1 MSNQSVGLDYRA
13 LMKDALVK
21 LEKMQSVL
29 NSMESAKTEPI
40 AIIGMGC
47 RFPMAET
54 PEAFW
59 QMLGDGIDAVTEI
72 PQQRWDIQSYYDADP
87 SQPGKMYAR
96 SGGFLAQVDSFDA
109 DFFGLAPR
117 EVNYIDPQQ
126 RLLLEVSWEAIE
138 RAGLSPSR
146 LQGSPTG
153 VFMGVMNQDYSQFT
167 HDPTLVDMHT
177 GAGNGNSF
185 ITGRL
190 SYLLGLQGPSITLD
204 TSCSSSLVTVH
215 LACQSLRNQECDLAL
230 AGGVNLILSPLTT
243 VVECKAR
250 MLSPDDRC
258 KTFDA
263 DANGFVRGE
272 GCGVIVLKRLSS
284 AIAERDNILAII
296 RGSAV
301 NHDGRSSGL
310 TVPNP
315 LAQEAV
321 ILQALK
327 AAKVEPNAV
336 SYIETHGTGT
346 SLGDPIEVG
355 AITTVFGKNR
365 PQSQPL
371 TIGSVKTNIGHLEGA
386 AGIAGLIKVV
396 LALQHQQIPPHL
408 HFQQPNPQ
416 IDWQNLPIKVP
427 SKLQPWGE
435 QRRIAGVSSFGASG
449 TNAHIVLEEAALE
462 IQNSKYSSPVAD
474 ATQTSRPLHL
484 FTLSAKNTTAL
495 HELAQRYLD
504 YLQVNPSLAVADICH
519 TTNAGRSH
527 FDCRLGIVASS
538 VADITL
544 QLSQFVA
551 QAANHQVY
559 TSAITR
565 TKAPKIAYLFT
576 GQGSQYWGM
585 GRELY
590 QTQPT
595 FRQALD
601 RCNEIL
607 RPYLDISLLDLLY
620 LDTNQDKLEK
630 TAYTQPA
637 LFAIEYALYQLW
649 QSWGIQA
656 DAIVGHSVGEYVA
669 ACVAGVFSLED
680 GLKLIAYRGKLMQ
693 TQGGKGKMVAVWA
706 TKEVVEFLI
715 ESYPSVAV
723 AAYNARA
730 NFVISG
736 EESAVDEIVATLG
749 RQGINTKTLMV
760 SGAFHSPLMRS
771 VLPQF
776 AQIAQQIH
784 YHYPQIDLLSNL
796 TGTWVNQEVANAD
809 YWVHHII
816 QPVRWVDSMNQLILA
831 GYDIFLEVGAK
842 PTLTTLGKLSY
853 ESEQKQWLASLNP
866 RQSDW
871 QQLLHSLAA
880 LYISGVKID
889 WEKFDQDYPHRSL
902 SLPTYPWQR
911 QRYWLETTTPN
922 LSPSQPQSP
931 IINLLVQGN
940 TEELANLLSRTG
952 NLSASEQELLPKLL
966 SLIVEQHQQKNT
978 KYPLPDWLY
987 EIEWRSQARFTQNSQ
1002 TSPMFNSGLI
1012 IEQIFSQITEIS
1024 QIKNK
1029 LNSYQVEITQLDNL
1043 AVDYILSA
1051 FQKLGW
1057 QWSLNQSFT
1066 TKELAAKF
1074 QVIDRYHRLLYR
1086 LLEILEVAGFLQKN
1100 KQQWQVKKLLDRTSL
1115 IELRNSSIATE
1126 ITLLNNCGQQLG
1138 SILQGKTDPLQLLF
1152 PQGNADIVSRLYADS
1167 PVAIAMNFLVQ
1178 QAVRLAL
1185 EKLPASQGV
1194 KILEIGAGTGGTTT
1208 HLLPILNPEQTQYT
1222 FTDLGAVFTSQAA
1235 QKFADYTF
1243 VNYRV
1248 LDIEKDPQLQGFI
1261 DEKYDLI
1268 IAANV
1273 LHATANL
1280 STTLTHVRQLIAPGG
1295 MLLLLEATSPQNW
1308 IDLTFGLT
1316 DGWWKFTDTDW
1327 RNSYPLLSE
1336 NRWQELLIANGFENI
1351 EVLSLEDAT
1360 GKSLS
1365 KQAVFLAK
1373 NPATLPTPSD
1383 QKHWLIFSDRQG
1395 MAETLANRLQSQNH
1409 NCTVV
1414 FAGENYQQIN
1424 SHTFEINPAHPEQ
1437 CDRLLS
1443 ALTTQFPT
1451 HGIVHCWSLD
1461 TPNSQ
1466 NLTAAGLKQAAMLGC
1481 GSILH
1486 LIQGLIKAKT
1496 IPLPSLWLVT
1506 QGARPVGI
1514 EPVPQVA
1521 QSPLWGL
1528 GTAIALEHPELNCVR
1543 IDLDTTTPLTHQV
1556 DNLYAEIT
1564 SQTAENQ
1571 IAYRQSQR
1579 QVPRLVRQKRPP
1591 INQTTSYFRSD
1602 STYLITG
1609 GNGGLGLLVAQ
1620 WMINKGAKHL
1630 VLVSRSGVHNTT
1642 KQELQKLE
1650 QLGANITVAQVDIS
1664 QKQQVADL
1672 LTTIAGSLPRLR
1684 GIIHAAGIL
1693 ADGTIQQLSWEQFDQ
1708 VMAAKVEGTWHLH
1721 SLTKEQPLDYFVVFS
1736 SIAAILGNL
1745 GQANHT
1751 AANAFLD
1758 ALVYERRAMGLPAL
1772 SINWGAVA
1780 GVGTV
1785 AKRQIDQQL
1794 REIGIEC
1801 IPPQAVEQVLD
1812 QLFANNA
1819 VQVAVLPINW
1829 LKIRKDWLSSPLLR
1843 ELKPDANQKEVEI
1856 ANFLQELAATAQ
1868 DKKREK
1874 LIGCVSREVAK
1885 ILRLKSI
1892 DLVDYN
1898 KGFFDM
1904 GMDSL
1909 TSVELK
1915 NRLQSILKLSL
1926 PTTLA
1931 FDYPTIKL
1939 LVDYLLQAFT
1949 SSESGR
1955 SVNETSEESLVDD
1968 ELDDFLTEIN
1978 KISDQE
1984 IKTLLTKDK

>member
-21 LEKMQSVL
+21 LEKMQSQL
-29 NSMESAKTEPI
+29 TTIESAKTEPI

-59 QMLGDGIDAVTEI
+59 QMLWDGIDAVTEV
-72 PQQRWDIQSYYDADP
+72 PQQRWDIENYYDADP

-96 SGGFLAQVDSFDA
+96 SGGFLAQVDGFDG

-117 EVNYIDPQQ
+117 EINHIDPQQ
-126 RLLLEVSWEAIE
+126 RLLLEVCWEAIE
-138 RAGLSPSR
+138 RAGISPSR

-185 ITGRL
+185 LTGRL

-272 GCGVIVLKRLSS
+272 GCGVIVLKRLST
-284 AIAERDNILAII
+284 AIADEDHILGII

-327 AAKVEPNAV
+327 AAKVEPNQV

-346 SLGDPIEVG
+346 SLGDPIEVE
-355 AITTVFGKNR
+355 ALAAVFGKNR

-396 LALQHQQIPPHL
+396 LSLQHQQIPPHL
-408 HFQQPNPQ
+408 HFQQPNSQ
-416 IDWQNLPIKVP
+416 IDWQNLPMTIP
-427 SKLQPWGE
+427 TQLQTWVSE

-462 IQNSKYSSPVAD
+462 IPTAG
-474 ATQTSRPLHL
+474 TQTNRPLHL

-495 HELAQRYLD
+495 QELAQRYLD
-504 YLQVNPSLAVADICH
+504 YLGVNPSLAITDICH
-519 TTNAGRSH
+519 TTNVGRSH
-527 FDCRLGIVASS
+527 FDYRLAIVASS

-544 QLSQFVA
+544 QLSEFVT

-559 TSAITR
+559 TRAIAP

-601 RCNEIL
+601 LCNEIL
-607 RPYLDISLLDLLY
+607 RPYLDVSLLDLLY
-620 LDTNQDKLEK
+620 ADTNQEQLQQ

-649 QSWGIQA
+649 QSWGIEA
-656 DAIVGHSVGEYVA
+656 DALVGHSVGEYVA

-680 GLKLIAYRGKLMQ
+680 GLKLIAHRGKLMQ
-693 TQGGKGKMVAVWA
+693 SQGGKGKMVAVWA
-706 TKEVVEFLI
+706 TTEVVDQVI
-715 ESYPSVAV
+715 ASYPSVAV
-723 AAYNARA
+723 AAYNGSA
-730 NFVISG
+730 NVVISG
-736 EESAVDEIVATLG
+736 EASAVDAIVTTLTT
-749 RQGINTKTLMV
+749 QGINTKPLKV
-760 SGAFHSPLMRS
+760 SEAFHSPLMENI
-771 VLPQF
+771 LPQF
-776 AQIAQQIH
+776 AEIAQQID
-784 YHYPQIDLLSNL
+784 YHHPQIDLLSNL
-796 TGTWVNQEVANAD
+796 TGTWVDQEVANAD
-809 YWVHHII
+809 YWVQHII

-842 PTLTTLGKLSY
+842 PTLTTLGKLSW
-853 ESEQKQWLASLNP
+853 EGEQKQWLASLNP

-880 LYISGVKID
+880 LYISGVQIN
-889 WEKFDQDYPHRSL
+889 WEKFDQNYGYRRL
-902 SLPTYPWQR
+902 SLPTYPWQH

-940 TEELANLLSRTG
+940 TTELANLLSSTG

-978 KYPLPDWLY
+978 TYPLSDWLY
-987 EIEWRSQARFTQNSQ
+987 EIEWRSQARFNQNSQ
-1002 TSPMFNSGLI
+1002 TSPIVNSGLI
-1012 IEQIFSQITEIS
+1012 SQQLFSQITEIN
-1024 QIKNK
+1024 QLKNQ
-1029 LNSYQVEITQLDNL
+1029 LHSYQTEITQLDNL

-1051 FQKLGW
+1051 FHQLGW

-1066 TKELAAKF
+1066 TKELAAQF
-1074 QVIDRYHRLLYR
+1074 QVIDRYHPLLNRLLA
-1086 LLEILEVAGFLQKN
+1086 ILEVAGFLQKHQ
-1100 KQQWQVKKLLDRTSL
+1100 QQWQVKKQLERTTP
-1115 IELRNSSIATE
+1115 IEFSNSSIETE

-1138 SILQGKTDPLQLLF
+1138 SILQGQTDPLQLLF

-1167 PVAIAMNFLVQ
+1167 PVARAMNFLVQ
-1178 QAVRLAL
+1178 QAVGLVL
-1185 EKLPASQGV
+1185 EKLPGSQGI

-1208 HLLPILNPEQTQYT
+1208 HLLPMLNPQQTQYT

-1248 LDIEKDPQLQGFI
+1248 LDIEKDPQSQGFI

-1336 NRWQELLIANGFENI
+1336 NKWQEILIANGFENL

-1360 GKSLS
+1360 GESLS
-1365 KQAVFLAK
+1365 KQAVFLAQ
-1373 NPATLPTPSD
+1373 NPAPLPTPAE

-1395 MAETLANRLQSQNH
+1395 TGEALANRLQSQNH

-1414 FAGENYQQIN
+1414 FPGENYQQIN
-1424 SHTFEINPAHPEQ
+1424 SQTFEINPADPQQ
-1437 CDRLLS
+1437 CDRLLT
-1443 ALTTQFPT
+1443 ALTTQFPI
-1451 HGIVHCWSLD
+1451 HRIVHCWSLD

-1466 NLTAAGLKQAAMLGC
+1466 NLTAPGLKQAATLGC

-1496 IPLPSLWLVT
+1496 AQMPSLWLVT
-1506 QGARPVGI
+1506 QGAQAVGI
-1514 EPVPQVA
+1514 EPVPLVA

-1543 IDLDTTTPLTHQV
+1543 IDLDPTAPLTHQV
-1556 DNLYAEIT
+1556 DNLLAEIT
-1564 SQTAENQ
+1564 SATAENQ
-1571 IAYRQSQR
+1571 IAYRQNQR
-1579 QVPRLVRQKRPP
+1579 QVARLVRQKYHPVD
-1591 INQTTSYFRSD
+1591 QKTSYFRPD

-1609 GNGGLGLLVAQ
+1609 GLGGLGLLVAE
-1620 WMINKGAKHL
+1620 WMVNKGAKHL
-1630 VLVSRSGVHNTT
+1630 VLVSRSGVNSTA
-1642 KQELQKLE
+1642 KQKLQKLE

-1664 QKQQVADL
+1664 QRQQVADL
-1672 LTTIAGSLPRLR
+1672 FTTIATSLPPLR
-1684 GIIHAAGIL
+1684 GIIHGAGIL
-1693 ADGTIQQLSWEQFDQ
+1693 ADGTIQELSWEQFYQ

-1785 AKRQIDQQL
+1785 AKKQIGEQL
-1794 REIGIEC
+1794 REIGIDS
-1801 IPPQAVEQVLD
+1801 IPPQAVGEVLD
-1812 QLFANNA
+1812 QLFANHA

-1829 LKIRKDWLSSPLLR
+1829 LKIRKEWLNSPLLR
-1843 ELKPDANQKEVEI
+1843 ELKPDANHKEVQI
-1856 ANFLQELAATAQ
+1856 ANFLQELAATPQ

-1874 LIGCVSREVAK
+1874 LIACVSREVAT
-1885 ILRLKSI
+1885 ILRLKSV
-1892 DLVDYN
+1892 DLVDDN

-1915 NRLQSILKLSL
+1915 NRLQSILELSL

-1931 FDYPTIKL
+1931 FDYPTVTL
-1939 LVDYLLQAFT
+1939 LVDYLLPAFT
-1949 SSESGR
+1949 SSESGN
-1955 SVNETSEESLVDD
+1955 SVNETREKSLVYDD
-1968 ELDDFLTEIN
+1968 ELDGLLAEIN
-1978 KISDQE
+1978 QISDQE
-1984 IKTLLTKDK
+1984 IKTILTKDN